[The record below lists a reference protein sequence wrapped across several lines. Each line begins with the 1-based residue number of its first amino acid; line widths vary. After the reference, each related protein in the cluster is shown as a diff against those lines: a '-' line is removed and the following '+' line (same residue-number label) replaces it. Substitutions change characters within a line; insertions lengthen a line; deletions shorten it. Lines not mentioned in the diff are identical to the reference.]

1 MKDDLIESIL
11 RTTRNYSM
19 LRSGDVVL
27 AAVSGGSD
35 SVYMLNALLKLKN
48 KFKIKEVIVCNMDHG
63 LRGKESKEDSL
74 FVKKLAG
81 QLGLKF
87 IHKKLALK
95 GKRHKELSPE
105 EMAREKR
112 YDFFKKAARAAGANV
127 VATGHTLDDQ
137 AETVL
142 MRLIKGSSLKGIVGI
157 SPVREESGIRFIR
170 PLIELEKAQIMRC
183 LEISGAKHRVDKTN
197 FEDIYFRNI
206 VRDKIIPFLE
216 KYNPRLKRVLSN
228 LAEHLREDFEFI
240 TDAKD
245 EAARRTIKSDG
256 KSVKIDLRDIIVQP
270 RAIQKEILRDMLD
283 KSGGLVK
290 KLSFRH
296 WKEMEALIRNKEKG
310 KSVDLP
316 GGIRI
321 TKTDRSLI
329 FAGTR
334 A

>member
-1 MKDDLIESIL
+1 MNDNLTERIL
-11 RTTRNYSM
+11 KTARNYSM
-19 LRSGDVVL
+19 LKPGDVVL
-27 AAVSGGSD
+27 AAVSGGPD
-35 SVYMLNALLKLKN
+35 SVYMLNALLRLKN
-48 KFKIKEVIVCNMDHG
+48 KFRVKEVIVCNMDHG

-74 FVKKLAG
+74 FVKRLAKE
-81 QLGLKF
+81 LGLKF
-87 IHKKLALK
+87 IYKKLALK
-95 GKRHKELSPE
+95 GKHHKELSLE

-112 YDFFKKAARAAGANV
+112 YDFFKKAAHGAGANV
-127 VATGHTLDDQ
+127 IATGHTLDDQ

-157 SPVREESGIRFIR
+157 SPVREEAGLMFIR
-170 PLIELEKAQIMRC
+170 PLIEIEKAEIMQC
-183 LEISGAKHRVDKTN
+183 LEASGTEHRIDRTN
-197 FEDIYFRNI
+197 LEDIYFRNI
-206 VRDKIIPFLE
+206 VRGKIIPFLE
-216 KYNPRLKRVLSN
+216 KYNPRLKRVLFN

-240 TDAKD
+240 TDAKN
-245 EAARRTIKSDG
+245 EAGRGTIKSDG
-256 KSVKIDLRDIIVQP
+256 KSVKIDLKDIAVQP
-270 RAIQKEILRDMLD
+270 RTIQKEILRDMLD

-296 WKEMEALIRNKEKG
+296 WKEMETLIRHKG
-310 KSVDLP
+310 KGRSIDLP